1 MKGVNKNS
9 IRKFHTIS
17 CNAHA
22 MIYIPTL
29 INFPLEMTNCKI
41 AYRAKLLQTRSQRP
55 KSKKLI
61 ETYSKLTRLSTVTS
75 LCV

>member
-1 MKGVNKNS
+1 MKEVNKNS

-17 CNAHA
+17 CNAR

-75 LCV
+75 LSV